1 MKKNSAALADAQVKQ
16 QLIILYRKSIDNSR
30 LDGYVAALSD
40 SWVLLHLVDGS
51 VLTFN
56 GYHAVRLKDI
66 SSFNIDEGFV
76 GEYLRLR
83 GMYPKKLPQIDL
95 QDLPV
100 LLRSVADN
108 FSLLMIEREKVEPGI
123 GLIGVIKKLTK
134 RNLCLEKFNSKA
146 KWIGTERFKLK
157 DITAVSFGDGYVEA
171 LAWMDAHSETPTA
184 ADLQEDT

>member
-1 MKKNSAALADAQVKQ
+1 MKKIFAGLADAQAKQ
-16 QLIILYRKSIDNSR
+16 QLVILYRKSIDSNR

-40 SWVLLHLVDGS
+40 AWVLLHLVDGS

-66 SSFNIDEGFV
+66 SSFKIDQGFV

-83 GMYPKKLPQIDL
+83 GMYPKGLPQIDL

-108 FSLLMIEREKVEPGI
+108 FPLFMIEREKVEPGI

-134 RNLCLEKFNSKA
+134 RNLCLEKLNSKA

-171 LAWMDAHSETPTA
+171 LTWMDAHNKASTA
-184 ADLQEDT
+184 AELQELL